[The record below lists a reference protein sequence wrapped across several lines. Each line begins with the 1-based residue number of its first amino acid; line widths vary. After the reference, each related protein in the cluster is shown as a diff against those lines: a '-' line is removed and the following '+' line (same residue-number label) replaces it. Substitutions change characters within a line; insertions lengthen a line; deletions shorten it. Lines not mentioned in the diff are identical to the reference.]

1 MTTKYGDLHTTKSW
15 RQISADLHDEL
26 RKWGISTYQLPY
38 KDDSVRRGSVTVHL
52 TIDGHERQL
61 TCARF
66 TEGNAAERNFA
77 AIVLAVRSARLADQ
91 RGIGSLLADAVALK
105 MLPDPA
111 DPYRIL
117 GVHPSAG
124 MDEVRAAYK
133 RMVIKHH
140 PDQGGGPE
148 LLDAV
153 REAGRQL
160 GVA

>member
-1 MTTKYGDLHTTKSW
+1 MTTKLGNLTTTKSW
-15 RQISADLHDEL
+15 RQITAEIQDEF
-26 RKWGISTYQLPY
+26 RKWGIFNYSLPY
-38 KDDSVRRGSVTVHL
+38 KGDSERLGSVTVL
-52 TIDGHERQL
+52 VTVNGQERRL
-61 TCARF
+61 TCSRF
-66 TEGNAAERNFA
+66 SEGNAPERNYA
-77 AIVLAVRSARLADQ
+77 AILSAVRSARLAEQ
-91 RGIGSLLADAVALK
+91 RGIGSVLADAVALK

-153 REAGRQL
+153 REAGRRL

>member
-1 MTTKYGDLHTTKSW
+1 MKYGDLHTTKTW
-15 RQISADLHDEL
+15 RQIDREL
-26 RKWGISTYQLPY
+26 KHEFRKWGIDSYLLPY
-38 KDDSVRRGSVTVHL
+38 KDDSVRRGSVTV
-52 TIDGHERQL
+52 IVVQEGGEGRRL
-61 TCARF
+61 TCDRF
-66 TEGNAAERNFA
+66 TEGNWPERNYA
-77 AIVLAVRSARLADQ
+77 DLLLAVRSARLAEQ